1 MIRFLIP
8 VLLVGFMIYTL
19 VDCARTDE
27 SQVRNLPKWA
37 WIAIIIII
45 QTLGAIAYW
54 VAGRPK
60 RPGRGGGPK
69 RRILPPD
76 DDPDFL
82 RKI

>member
-1 MIRFLIP
+1 MVKFLLP

-27 SQVRNLPKWA
+27 SQVRNLQKWA

-45 QTLGAIAYW
+45 QTIGAIAYW

-82 RKI
+82 RKL

>member
-1 MIRFLIP
+1 MVKFLLP

-45 QTLGAIAYW
+45 QTIGAIAYW

-82 RKI
+82 RKL

>member
-1 MIRFLIP
+1 MVRFLIP
-8 VLLVGFMIYTL
+8 LLLVGFMIYTL

-27 SQVRNLPKWA
+27 SQIRNLPKWA

-82 RKI
+82 RKL

>member
-1 MIRFLIP
+1 MVKFLLPI
-8 VLLVGFMIYTL
+8 LLVGFMIYTL

-45 QTLGAIAYW
+45 QTIGAIAYW
-54 VAGRPK
+54 VAVRPK

-82 RKI
+82 RKL

>member
-1 MIRFLIP
+1 MVKFLLPI
-8 VLLVGFMIYTL
+8 LLVGFMIYTL

-37 WIAIIIII
+37 WIAIIIIV
-45 QTLGAIAYW
+45 QTSRAIAYW

-82 RKI
+82 RNI

>member
-1 MIRFLIP
+1 MRYLPVILI
-8 VLLVGFMIYTL
+8 FAFTIYTL
-19 VDCARTDE
+19 ADCARTPQE
-27 SQVRNLPKWA
+27 LIRNLPKWA

>member
-1 MIRFLIP
+1 MVKFILP
-8 VLLVGFMIYTL
+8 VLIVGFMIYTL

-45 QTLGAIAYW
+45 QTIGAIAYW

-82 RKI
+82 RKL

>member
-1 MIRFLIP
+1 MVRFLIP